1 MPNAPNRPCACC
13 TMPLVRGPTAI
24 RRLRRSEN
32 EWTDDCARTMKNS
45 GPAFIGAAM
54 ARSIGRSNGRSPF
67 LARPI
72 QFEAM
77 KPNSISPPCRRWAF
91 SVLAPGL
98 PPQGAWA
105 QQASGASLNDQEL
118 LGMRLFNQSCRV
130 CHTKPQMTSTLY
142 GPELSQN
149 SLGGQEAVMREVISN
164 GTPRMPGFKYHFEPA
179 QIEAIVA
186 YLKTIPTPGAP
197 ASPAR

>member
-1 MPNAPNRPCACC
+1 MGGVAVRLGAC
-13 TMPLVRGPTAI
+13 R
-24 RRLRRSEN
+24 
-32 EWTDDCARTMKNS
+32 
-45 GPAFIGAAM
+45 M
-54 ARSIGRSNGRSPF
+54 ALGR
-67 LARPI
+67 
-72 QFEAM
+72 
-77 KPNSISPPCRRWAF
+77 
-91 SVLAPGL
+91 

-105 QQASGASLNDQEL
+105 QQASGASLNDQQL

-130 CHTKPQMTSTLY
+130 CHTKPQMTSPLY

-149 SLGGQEAVMREVISN
+149 SLCEQEAVMRQVISN

-179 QIEAIVA
+179 QIEAIIP